1 MVREDRVI
9 MSVKELRRV
18 SVIRQTREKQLTQVK
33 AGALLGLTPRHIRRL
48 MERVAQAGDQGL
60 AHRGRGKPSNRRIP
74 EPVKAKALRLYA
86 QRYGDF
92 GPTLAMEKLAEH
104 HGLLL
109 SDETLRG
116 WLLAKGVTHFQRR
129 KRPHRA
135 WRERRAHVG
144 ALIQLDGSHHDW
156 FEGRGPRSVLM
167 AYIDDASSRV
177 FARFYEY
184 EGTIPAMDSF
194 QRYIRQYGIPLAVYA
209 DQHSTYQSPAKPTV
223 EEQLAGVKPTSQ
235 FGRALG
241 ELGVELI
248 PAHSPQ
254 AKGRVER
261 LFKTVQDRLVKELR
275 LAGVSTLEAANRFL
289 DGYLPIYNRRFSVQ
303 PAQPADLHRPR
314 PASRELDRSLCIKTT
329 RCLRRDWTVAHH
341 GHLYQIQ
348 TNIRATHVQVEERVD
363 GTMRITHHGRP
374 LDVHAI
380 TSRPMKA
387 VEAKTV
393 HRPRCPVTPRPD
405 HPWRRRLRPERRTP
419 ATVAST

>member
-18 SVIRQTREKQLTQVK
+18 HVIRQTMEKRLTQVT
-33 AGALLGLTPRHIRRL
+33 AGILLGLTPRHIRRL
-48 MERVAQAGDQGL
+48 IERVKQAGDHGL

-74 EPVKAKALRLYA
+74 ETVKAKGLKLYA

-92 GPTLAMEKLAEH
+92 GPTLAAEKLAER
-104 HGLLL
+104 HGITV
-109 SDETLRG
+109 SAETLRG

-135 WRERRAHVG
+135 WRERKAQVG
-144 ALIQLDGSHHDW
+144 ELVQLDGSHHDW
-156 FEGRGPRSVLM
+156 FEGRGPRCVLM

-177 FARFYEY
+177 YARFYAY

-194 QRYIRQYGIPLAVYA
+194 MRYVQQYGVPLALYA
-209 DQHSTYQSPAKPTV
+209 DKHTTYQSPAPPTV

-241 ELGVELI
+241 ELGGELI

-289 DGYLPIYNRRFSVQ
+289 EGYLPIYNQRFTVQ
-303 PAQPADLHRPR
+303 PAQAADLHRPR
-314 PASRELDRSLCIKTT
+314 PAHRDLDRSLCIKTT
-329 RCLRRDWTVAHH
+329 RGLRRDWTVAHH
-341 GHLYQIQ
+341 GHLYQVR
-348 TNIRATHVQVEERVD
+348 TNVRATHVLVEECVD
-363 GTMRITHHGRP
+363 GTMRITHQGRP
-374 LDVHAI
+374 LDFHAI
-380 TSRPMKA
+380 TSRPVKA

-393 HRPRCPVTPRPD
+393 PPPRRSVTPRPD
-405 HPWRRRLRPERRTP
+405 HPWRRRLRPERRTQ
-419 ATVAST
+419 ATVANT